1 MALAALLNYK
11 TDHSFFYDAI
21 EHYLEQC
28 RDVNLLINAKKTR
41 EMVLSFSRTYA
52 VYDYLFINNSPIE
65 HAGNFEYLG
74 MVFSNDLKW
83 YANTEILY
91 SKSRFYAFSK
101 FKDFKPTS

>member
-1 MALAALLNYK
+1 ML
-11 TDHSFFYDAI
+11 I
-21 EHYLEQC
+21 YLSML
-28 RDVNLLINAKKTR
+28 RKHK
-41 EMVLSFSRTYA
+41 MVLSFSRTYA